1 MATKTFDPNRIG
13 GGTFEL
19 VQDAATGKYSYNK
32 VGFQPLKSLT
42 IPDLGTP
49 TTTTPPEKILPVE
62 DTTDISK
69 PFEQLTKQTGGG
81 DGGGIDYTGQM
92 LKEARK
98 INPQL
103 QMTRDNLTSSFI
115 GEERPTKTYSEQ
127 LAELQGAS
135 QKETVSDAQKMR
147 QLSGV
152 TTQESDKPMGPGSSN
167 PRRPGQ
173 GTLST
178 ATQTVNLTDPKPGS
192 FNPRR
197 PNQGSLSTATE
208 TVNLVEPSPGSGDL
222 RGFGKKRTATPTET
236 MTQSETV
243 SDLQKQQGQ
252 LGIQQVQSTQPTVS
266 DLQKQQSQLGAT
278 TRVPDSIITGQ
289 KAIEPEPTTLKK
301 VSTSLKSLTNSV
313 GAVLSISPVAQIAR
327 AIGKP
332 VNESPSTVE
341 FNKGYFN
348 IRGGSVDGQRIAG
361 NPATDL
367 YAGMN
372 RTSKFGNL
380 EKAGA
385 RRLETRQK
393 TIERKGY
400 GPGDKFYDDTEKMKE
415 QQRDY
420 RSKKNNHNISSAK
433 KKGVDTSKLNP
444 NEMRNV
450 AETGSPGGNGGGG
463 GGGRVICTELN
474 ETGDLSTKDLI
485 RDIKFTYKN
494 LSKKHLKGYLAWAI
508 PTVGHI
514 KKYPKYRKVWK
525 HFAQHRAN
533 DIAWRMKEGK
543 FDLLGRIYAGI
554 GEPLCWLIGNFVSD
568 TNYNLLNNKRNR
580 HL

>member
-49 TTTTPPEKILPVE
+49 TTTTTPPAKKLPVE
-62 DTTDISK
+62 DATDISK

-81 DGGGIDYTGQM
+81 GGGGIDYTGQM

-127 LAELQGAS
+127 LAELQGQGIS

-152 TTQESDKPMGPGSSN
+152 TKTPIGPGSSN
-167 PRRPGQ
+167 PRAPGQ
-173 GTLST
+173 GPLST
-178 ATQTVNLTDPKPGS
+178 ATQTVNLIDPNPGS
-192 FNPRR
+192 SNPRA
-197 PNQGSLSTATE
+197 PGQGPLSTATE
-208 TVNLVEPSPGSGDL
+208 TATLTGPNPGAGDL
-222 RGFGKKRTATPTET
+222 RGFGKKRTTTPTGAT
-236 MTQSETV
+236 ITGASGTDKAAMT
-243 SDLQKQQGQ
+243 SDDAA
-252 LGIQQVQSTQPTVS
+252 LGIQRVPIQQGTFTRKSLDQSFAGEEGET
-266 DLQKQQSQLGAT
+266 A
-278 TRVPDSIITGQ
+278 RVPDEIVTGQ
-289 KAIEPEPTTLKK
+289 KGIDPEPTALKK
-301 VSTSLKSLTNSV
+301 VSTGLKSLSNAV
-313 GAVLSISPVAQIAR
+313 GSVLSTGPISMIAK
-327 AIGKP
+327 AITK
-332 VNESPSTVE
+332 EPSNIQQL
-341 FNKGYFN
+341 NKDYFN
-348 IRGGSVDGQRIAG
+348 VREDGRIAG
-361 NPATDL
+361 NPSTDL
-367 YAGMN
+367 YAGFN
-372 RTSKFGNL
+372 RTSDFGNL
-380 EKAGA
+380 EQAGKK
-385 RRLETRQK
+385 RISTREK
-393 TIERKGY
+393 TIARKNY
-400 GPGDKFYDDTEKMKE
+400 GPGDKFYDDTQKMKE
-415 QQRDY
+415 QQKDY
-420 RSKKNNHNISSAK
+420 QRKKSAK
-433 KKGVDTSKLNP
+433 QKATQGP
-444 NEMRNV
+444 
-450 AETGSPGGNGGGG
+450 AGGATTGGGG
-463 GGGRVICTELN
+463 GGSDSGSRVICTELN
-474 ETGDLSTKDLI
+474 GTGDLSTKDLI

-514 KKYPKYRKVWK
+514 KKYPKYRKIWK
-525 HFAQHRAN
+525 HVAQHRAN

>member
-19 VQDAATGKYSYNK
+19 VQDPATGKYSYNK
-32 VGFQPLKSLT
+32 VGFQPLKSLV
-42 IPDLGTP
+42 IPDLGA
-49 TTTTPPEKILPVE
+49 TTTTTAATTTETKK
-62 DTTDISK
+62 DATDISK

-81 DGGGIDYTGQM
+81 GGEGIDYTGQM

-152 TTQESDKPMGPGSSN
+152 TKTPMGPGSSN
-167 PRRPGQ
+167 P
-173 GTLST
+173 
-178 ATQTVNLTDPKPGS
+178 K
-192 FNPRR
+192 R
-197 PNQGSLSTATE
+197 PNQGTLSTATE

-222 RGFGKKRTATPTET
+222 RGFSKNRTTKRPDRA

-243 SDLQKQQGQ
+243 SDDQKRESQ
-252 LGIQQVQSTQPTVS
+252 LGITQVQSTQPTVS
-266 DLQKQQSQLGAT
+266 DLQKQQSQLGVT
-278 TRVPDSIITGQ
+278 TRVPDSIIAGQ
-289 KAIEPEPTTLKK
+289 KGIDPEPTTLKK

-313 GAVLSISPVAQIAR
+313 GAVLMNGPVAQIAR
-327 AIGKP
+327 VIGKP

-348 IRGGSVDGQRIAG
+348 VRGGSVDGQRIAG

-367 YAGMN
+367 YAGFN

-514 KKYPKYRKVWK
+514 KKYPKYRKIWK
-525 HFAQHRAN
+525 HVAQHRAN

-554 GEPLCWLIGNFVSD
+554 GEPLCWLIGNFVND

>member
-19 VQDAATGKYSYNK
+19 VQDPATGKYSYNK

-49 TTTTPPEKILPVE
+49 TTTPPKIGKPVE
-62 DTTDISK
+62 DDADISK

-81 DGGGIDYTGQM
+81 GGGGIDYTGQM

-127 LAELQGAS
+127 LAELQGQGIS

-147 QLSGV
+147 QRSGV
-152 TTQESDKPMGPGSSN
+152 TKTPIGPGSSN

-192 FNPRR
+192 SNPRR
-197 PNQGSLSTATE
+197 PGQGPLLSRDE
-208 TVNLVEPSPGSGDL
+208 TVNLTGPKPGAGDL
-222 RGFGKKRTATPTET
+222 RGFSKNRTTARPTEAT
-236 MTQSETV
+236 ITGASGTDKAAMT
-243 SDLQKQQGQ
+243 SDAAAGT
-252 LGIQQVQSTQPTVS
+252 LGITADPSALSTQAEQEAAALGLPDRFKGVS
-266 DLQKQQSQLGAT
+266 KMGALAGEGEKED
-278 TRVPDSIITGQ
+278 V
-289 KAIEPEPTTLKK
+289 KPEPTALKK
-301 VSTSLKSLTNSV
+301 VSTGLKTLSNTV
-313 GAVLSISPVAQIAR
+313 GSVLSSGPVSMIAKAITRESSPTQKHA
-327 AIGKP
+327 
-332 VNESPSTVE
+332 
-341 FNKGYFN
+341 KGYFN
-348 IRGGSVDGQRIAG
+348 AREDGRIAG

-367 YAGMN
+367 YAGFN
-372 RTSKFGNL
+372 RTSDFGNL
-380 EKAGA
+380 ERAGNK
-385 RRLETRQK
+385 RLETRQK

-400 GPGDKFYDDTEKMKE
+400 GPGDKFYDDTQEMKK
-415 QQRDY
+415 QQ
-420 RSKKNNHNISSAK
+420 SKYVA
-433 KKGVDTSKLNP
+433 SKQKATQGP
-444 NEMRNV
+444 
-450 AETGSPGGNGGGG
+450 AGGATTGGGG
-463 GGGRVICTELN
+463 GSSGSDSGRVICTELN

-514 KKYPKYRKVWK
+514 KKYPKYRKIWK
-525 HFAQHRAN
+525 HVAQHRAN

-554 GEPLCWLIGNFVSD
+554 GEPLCWLIGNFVND

>member
-1 MATKTFDPNRIG
+1 MATKTFDPNRVG

-19 VQDAATGKYSYNK
+19 VQDPATGKYSYNK

-49 TTTTPPEKILPVE
+49 TTTPPKIGKPVE
-62 DTTDISK
+62 DDADISK
-69 PFEQLTKQTGGG
+69 PFEQLSKQTGGG
-81 DGGGIDYTGQM
+81 GGEGIDYTGQM

-127 LAELQGAS
+127 LAELQRGTAMPPMLGDRGGS
-135 QKETVSDAQKMR
+135 MDQM
-147 QLSGV
+147 SGV

-167 PRRPGQ
+167 PKRPGQ

-178 ATQTVNLTDPKPGS
+178 ATETATLTGPKPG
-192 FNPRR
+192 
-197 PNQGSLSTATE
+197 A
-208 TVNLVEPSPGSGDL
+208 GDL
-222 RGFGKKRTATPTET
+222 RGFSKNRTTARPTEAT
-236 MTQSETV
+236 ITGASGTDKTAMT
-243 SDLQKQQGQ
+243 SDAAQ
-252 LGIQQVQSTQPTVS
+252 LGISKVESTQPTIGSFGTDPTAANRFRGVS
-266 DLQKQQSQLGAT
+266 KMGALAGEGEKED
-278 TRVPDSIITGQ
+278 V
-289 KAIEPEPTTLKK
+289 KPEPTGLKK
-301 VSTSLKSLTNSV
+301 VSTGLKSLSDSV
-313 GAVLSISPVAQIAR
+313 GAILSSGPIMTLAKA
-327 AIGKP
+327 AFTETP
-332 VNESPSTVE
+332 VN
-341 FNKGYFN
+341 KHDKKYFN
-348 IRGGSVDGQRIAG
+348 VRGGSVDGQRIAG

-367 YAGMN
+367 YAGFN
-372 RTSKFGNL
+372 RVSAFGNL
-380 EKAGA
+380 EKAGNKRIA
-385 RRLETRQK
+385 TREK
-393 TIERKGY
+393 TIAKKGY
-400 GPGDKFYDDTEKMKE
+400 GPGDKFYDDTQNMKK
-415 QQRDY
+415 QASNY
-420 RSKKNNHNISSAK
+420 KASKQKATQ
-433 KKGVDTSKLNP
+433 GPAGGAT
-444 NEMRNV
+444 
-450 AETGSPGGNGGGG
+450 TGGGGNGGGG

-514 KKYPKYRKVWK
+514 KKYPKYRKIWK
-525 HFAQHRAN
+525 HVAQHRAN

-554 GEPLCWLIGNFVSD
+554 GEPLCWLVGNFVND

>member
-1 MATKTFDPNRIG
+1 MATKTFSVDRVG

-19 VQDAATGKYSYNK
+19 IQDATTGKYSLKK
-32 VGFQPLKSLT
+32 VGFVPVKSLT
-42 IPDLGTP
+42 IPDYSATTA
-49 TTTTPPEKILPVE
+49 TTTETKK
-62 DTTDISK
+62 DATDISK

-81 DGGGIDYTGQM
+81 GGEGIDYTGQM

-127 LAELQGAS
+127 LAELQRG
-135 QKETVSDAQKMR
+135 TVQPTVGSFGTDPTSMTK
-147 QLSGV
+147 
-152 TTQESDKPMGPGSSN
+152 QESDKPMGPSS
-167 PRRPGQ
+167 
-173 GTLST
+173 S
-178 ATQTVNLTDPKPGS
+178 
-192 FNPRR
+192 NPRR
-197 PNQGSLSTATE
+197 PNQGPLSTATK
-208 TVNLVEPSPGSGDL
+208 TATLTGPKPSAGDL
-222 RGFGKKRTATPTET
+222 RGFSKNRTTARPDRA

-243 SDLQKQQGQ
+243 SDDQKRESQ

-278 TRVPDSIITGQ
+278 ARVPDAIVTGQ
-289 KAIEPEPTTLKK
+289 KAIEPEPTGLKK
-301 VSTSLKSLTNSV
+301 VQTSLKSLTNSV
-313 GAVLSISPVAQIAR
+313 GAILSSGPVMTLAKA
-327 AIGKP
+327 AFTETP
-332 VNESPSTVE
+332 VN
-341 FNKGYFN
+341 KHDKKYFN
-348 IRGGSVDGQRIAG
+348 VRGGSVDGQRIAG

-372 RTSKFGNL
+372 RVSAFGNL
-380 EKAGA
+380 EKAGDKRIA
-385 RRLETRQK
+385 TREK
-393 TIERKGY
+393 TIARKGY
-400 GPGDKFYDDTEKMKE
+400 GPGDKFYDDTQNMKK
-415 QQRDY
+415 QSSNY
-420 RSKKNNHNISSAK
+420 KASKQKATQ
-433 KKGVDTSKLNP
+433 GPAGGAT
-444 NEMRNV
+444 
-450 AETGSPGGNGGGG
+450 TGGGGNGGGG

-474 ETGDLSTKDLI
+474 ETGDLSTKDLV

-508 PTVGHI
+508 PTVKHI
-514 KKYPKYRKVWK
+514 KKYPTYREVWK
-525 HFAQHRAN
+525 HVAQHRAN

-554 GEPLCWLIGNFVSD
+554 GEPLCWLIGNFVND

>member
-49 TTTTPPEKILPVE
+49 TTTTTTPPAKKLPVE
-62 DTTDISK
+62 DATNISK

-81 DGGGIDYTGQM
+81 GGGGIDYTGQM

-127 LAELQGAS
+127 LAELQGQGIS

-152 TTQESDKPMGPGSSN
+152 TKTPIGPGSSN
-167 PRRPGQ
+167 PRAPGQ
-173 GTLST
+173 G
-178 ATQTVNLTDPKPGS
+178 P
-192 FNPRR
+192 
-197 PNQGSLSTATE
+197 LSTATE
-208 TVNLVEPSPGSGDL
+208 TATLTGPNPGAGDL
-222 RGFGKKRTATPTET
+222 RGFGKKRTTTPTGAT
-236 MTQSETV
+236 ITGASGTDKAAMT
-243 SDLQKQQGQ
+243 SDDAA
-252 LGIQQVQSTQPTVS
+252 LGIQRVPIQQGTFTRKSLDQSFAGEEGET
-266 DLQKQQSQLGAT
+266 A
-278 TRVPDSIITGQ
+278 RVPDAIVTGQ
-289 KAIEPEPTTLKK
+289 KGIDPEPTALKK
-301 VSTSLKSLTNSV
+301 VSTGLKSLSNAV
-313 GAVLSISPVAQIAR
+313 GSVLSTGPISMIAK
-327 AIGKP
+327 AITK
-332 VNESPSTVE
+332 EPSNIQQL
-341 FNKGYFN
+341 NKDYFN
-348 IRGGSVDGQRIAG
+348 VREDGRIAG
-361 NPATDL
+361 NPSTDL
-367 YAGMN
+367 YAGFN
-372 RTSKFGNL
+372 RTSDFGNL
-380 EKAGA
+380 EQAGKK
-385 RRLETRQK
+385 RISTREK
-393 TIERKGY
+393 TIARKNY
-400 GPGDKFYDDTEKMKE
+400 GPGDKFYDDTQKMKE
-415 QQRDY
+415 QQKDY
-420 RSKKNNHNISSAK
+420 QRKKSAK
-433 KKGVDTSKLNP
+433 QKATQGP
-444 NEMRNV
+444 
-450 AETGSPGGNGGGG
+450 AGGATTGGGG
-463 GGGRVICTELN
+463 GGSDSGSRVICTELN
-474 ETGDLSTKDLI
+474 GTGDLSTKDLI

-514 KKYPKYRKVWK
+514 KKYPKYRKIWK
-525 HFAQHRAN
+525 HVAQHRAN

>member
-49 TTTTPPEKILPVE
+49 TTTTLPAKKLPVE
-62 DTTDISK
+62 DAADISK
-69 PFEQLTKQTGGG
+69 PFEQLSKQTGGG
-81 DGGGIDYTGQM
+81 GGGGIDYTGQM

-167 PRRPGQ
+167 PRR
-173 GTLST
+173 S
-178 ATQTVNLTDPKPGS
+178 
-192 FNPRR
+192 
-197 PNQGSLSTATE
+197 NQGPLSTATE
-208 TVNLVEPSPGSGDL
+208 TATLTGPKPGAGDL
-222 RGFGKKRTATPTET
+222 RGFSKNRTTARPDRA

-243 SDLQKQQGQ
+243 SDDQKRESQ

-278 TRVPDSIITGQ
+278 ARVPDAIVTGQ
-289 KAIEPEPTTLKK
+289 KAIEPEPTALKK
-301 VSTSLKSLTNSV
+301 VSTGLKTLSNTV
-313 GAVLSISPVAQIAR
+313 GSILSSGPVSMIAKAITRESSPTQKHA
-327 AIGKP
+327 
-332 VNESPSTVE
+332 
-341 FNKGYFN
+341 KGYFN
-348 IRGGSVDGQRIAG
+348 AREDGRIAG

-367 YAGMN
+367 YAGFN
-372 RTSKFGNL
+372 RTSDFGNL
-380 EKAGA
+380 ERAGNK
-385 RRLETRQK
+385 RLETRQK

-400 GPGDKFYDDTEKMKE
+400 GPGDKFYDDTQEMKK
-415 QQRDY
+415 QQ
-420 RSKKNNHNISSAK
+420 SKYVA
-433 KKGVDTSKLNP
+433 SKQKATQGP
-444 NEMRNV
+444 
-450 AETGSPGGNGGGG
+450 AGGATTGGGG
-463 GGGRVICTELN
+463 GSSGSDSGRVICTELN

-514 KKYPKYRKVWK
+514 KKYPKYRKIWK
-525 HFAQHRAN
+525 HVAQHRAN

-554 GEPLCWLIGNFVSD
+554 GEPLCWLIGNFVND

>member
-19 VQDAATGKYSYNK
+19 VQDPATGKYSYNK

-49 TTTTPPEKILPVE
+49 TTTLPKIGKPVE
-62 DTTDISK
+62 DDADISK
-69 PFEQLTKQTGGG
+69 PFEQLSKQTGGG
-81 DGGGIDYTGQM
+81 GGEGIDYTGQM

-127 LAELQGAS
+127 LAELQRG
-135 QKETVSDAQKMR
+135 TVQPTVGSFGTDPTAMTK
-147 QLSGV
+147 
-152 TTQESDKPMGPGSSN
+152 QESDKPMGPGSSN
-167 PRRPGQ
+167 PRAPG
-173 GTLST
+173 
-178 ATQTVNLTDPKPGS
+178 
-192 FNPRR
+192 
-197 PNQGSLSTATE
+197 QGSLSTATE
-208 TVNLVEPSPGSGDL
+208 TATLTGPKPGAGDL
-222 RGFGKKRTATPTET
+222 RGFSKNRTTARPDRA

-243 SDLQKQQGQ
+243 SDDQKRESQ
-252 LGIQQVQSTQPTVS
+252 LGIKQVESTQPTIGSFGTDPTAANRFRGVS
-266 DLQKQQSQLGAT
+266 KMGALAGEGEKED
-278 TRVPDSIITGQ
+278 V
-289 KAIEPEPTTLKK
+289 KPEPTALKK
-301 VSTSLKSLTNSV
+301 VSTGLKTLSNTV
-313 GAVLSISPVAQIAR
+313 GAILSSGPVSMIAKAITRESSPTQKHA
-327 AIGKP
+327 
-332 VNESPSTVE
+332 
-341 FNKGYFN
+341 KGYFN
-348 IRGGSVDGQRIAG
+348 AREDGRIAG

-367 YAGMN
+367 YAGFN
-372 RTSKFGNL
+372 RTSDFGNL
-380 EKAGA
+380 ERAGNK
-385 RRLETRQK
+385 RLETRQK

-400 GPGDKFYDDTEKMKE
+400 GPGDKFYDDTQEMKK
-415 QQRDY
+415 QQ
-420 RSKKNNHNISSAK
+420 SKYVA
-433 KKGVDTSKLNP
+433 SKQKATQGP
-444 NEMRNV
+444 
-450 AETGSPGGNGGGG
+450 AGGATTGGGG
-463 GGGRVICTELN
+463 GSSGSDSGRVICTELN

-514 KKYPKYRKVWK
+514 KKYPKYRKIWK
-525 HFAQHRAN
+525 HVAQHRAN